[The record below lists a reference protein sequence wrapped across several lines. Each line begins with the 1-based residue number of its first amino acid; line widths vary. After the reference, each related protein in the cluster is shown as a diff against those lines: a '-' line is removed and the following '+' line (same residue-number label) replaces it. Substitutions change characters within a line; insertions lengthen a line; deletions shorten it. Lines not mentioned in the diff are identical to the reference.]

1 MSVANAT
8 TETKLVTGDEL
19 FEMGDIGPAELID
32 GRVVPMSPTGGRHG
46 RIELRLGRQLD
57 DYVTNLGNA
66 WVVLGEVGIYIRR
79 QPDRVRAADVAVFNK
94 QTLPEVPEGY
104 LPVAPDLAV
113 EIVSPTDRWADLRQ
127 KVQDYF
133 SIGVTRVWVVEPD
146 NQAVLVFRSAT
157 EFTTLGL
164 GDTLRGEGLLAGFE
178 VPVATVLENRPLR
191 AATSNA
197 PG

>member
-32 GRVVPMSPTGGRHG
+32 GRVVTMSPTGGRHG

-79 QPDRVRAADVAVFNK
+79 QPDRVRAADVAVFDK

-104 LPVAPDLAV
+104 LPVAPDLN
-113 EIVSPTDRWADLRQ
+113 II
-127 KVQDYF
+127 F
-133 SIGVTRVWVVEPD
+133 
-146 NQAVLVFRSAT
+146 
-157 EFTTLGL
+157 
-164 GDTLRGEGLLAGFE
+164 
-178 VPVATVLENRPLR
+178 VPPLR
-191 AATSNA
+191 YL
-197 PG
+197 

>member
-19 FEMGDIGPAELID
+19 FEMGGIGPAELID

-133 SIGVTRVWVVEPD
+133 SIGVARVWVVEPD

-178 VPVATVLENRPLR
+178 VPVATVLGE
-191 AATSNA
+191 
-197 PG
+197 